1 MKEETV
7 YLKVHATGER
17 YGNRYVI
24 AVCDRELI
32 GKIIEDKK
40 YRIVVSERFYKGE
53 KMDEKQVVGII
64 KDAGNVN
71 LMGKKSIELGLK
83 AGIIEKENIIKIK
96 GVPHAQSTSFR

>member
-1 MKEETV
+1 
-7 YLKVHATGER
+7 
-17 YGNRYVI
+17 
-24 AVCDRELI
+24 
-32 GKIIEDKK
+32 
-40 YRIVVSERFYKGE
+40 
-53 KMDEKQVVGII
+53 MDEKQVVGII